1 MHLSLT
7 KRSEYGIRLMLYMAD
22 LPRGERMTAAELAQ
36 ACEISPGNVPTIMN
50 MLSRSGLLLCI
61 PGRSGGCTLARHP
74 EDISMLEII
83 ESLEGRLEISHCLL
97 DSRRCNDHRPE
108 CALHAAWSH
117 GRAAAIN
124 ALDRT
129 SLSDTLQRERE
140 IAKLNARHEAV
151 AAVHAG
157 RARTAS

>member
-7 KRSEYGIRLMLYMAD
+7 KRSEYGIRIMLHLAGV
-22 LPRGERMTAAELAQ
+22 PRGERMTAADLARV
-36 ACEISPGNVPTIMN
+36 CEIAPGNVPTIMN
-50 MLSRSGLLLCI
+50 MLSRSGLLLST
-61 PGRSGGCTLARHP
+61 PGRSGGCTLARAP

-108 CALHAAWSH
+108 CALHKAWSH

-124 ALDRT
+124 ALDST
-129 SLSDTLQRERE
+129 SLSDTLRREQE
-140 IAKLNARHEAV
+140 IAKINARSRS
-151 AAVHAG
+151 
-157 RARTAS
+157 RARSAS

>member
-1 MHLSLT
+1 
-7 KRSEYGIRLMLYMAD
+7 
-22 LPRGERMTAAELAQ
+22 MTAAELAQ

-83 ESLEGRLEISHCLL
+83 ESLEGRLEVSHCLL
-97 DSRRCNDHRPE
+97 DSRRCNDHYPE
-108 CALHAAWSH
+108 CALHKAWSH
-117 GRAAAIN
+117 GRAAAIS
-124 ALDRT
+124 ALGCT

-140 IAKLNARHEAV
+140 IAKINASSRTA
-151 AAVHAG
+151 
-157 RARTAS
+157 RARPAR